1 MPDFE
6 GANIIELQPLD
17 TKVPY
22 QFLVTVCT
30 TATANDG
37 FLPYGYSAA
46 SAEVTVKKYPSST
59 SATSAMVSSA
69 SSLSVSSNVITAF
82 LTYPVSSSSGTSI
95 LGPGTYHMTFKI
107 TPTGS
112 VSSMAME
119 ANFNR
124 VYARDK

>member
-22 QFLVTVCT
+22 QFLVTICT
-30 TATANDG
+30 AASTNDG
-37 FLPYGYSAA
+37 FLPFGYSAA
-46 SAEVTVKKYPSST
+46 SAVVTVKKYPSST
-59 SATSAMVSSA
+59 SATSAMVLSA
-69 SSLSVSSNVITAF
+69 SALSVTSNVMTTF

-112 VSSMAME
+112 VASMAYE

-124 VYARDK
+124 VFARDK